1 MDYTIQ
7 WIIDMKVRQLQFLI
21 RERSRSTIVYVNM
34 MNRIINYIYK
44 VYISRYKDVMFRKSV
59 IRW

>member
-7 WIIDMKVRQLQFLI
+7 WIIDMKGRQLQFPI

-34 MNRIINYIYK
+34 MNRIMNYIYK
-44 VYISRYKDVMFRKSV
+44 AYISR
-59 IRW
+59 